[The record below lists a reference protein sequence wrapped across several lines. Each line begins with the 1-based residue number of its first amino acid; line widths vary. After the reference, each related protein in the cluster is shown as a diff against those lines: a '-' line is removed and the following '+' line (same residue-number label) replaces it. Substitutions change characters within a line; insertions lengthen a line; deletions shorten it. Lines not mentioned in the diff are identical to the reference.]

1 LEKADD
7 AQGMRTVQRCWIRY
21 GLALG
26 ALMLWLTPGMSVAAT
41 AATVSGVVRDARGVA
56 QMGAMVEVLAA
67 SGSVGTA
74 FTDMA
79 GRYRIANLLPGQYQ
93 VRATAALFMP
103 ATRGN
108 LRLSTGMRATVN
120 LTLSMLS
127 DTAVW
132 LPAVRRKA
140 DEPGDDWTWTLRSA
154 ANRPILRMM
163 GDGEVVLA
171 SPDAKEGRNGA
182 AIQARASMMSGNGGF
197 GGGGVHSVV
206 TLDRAGNNGSD
217 GMMRADV
224 ATAGTAYGRAP
235 ATELDAG
242 YERRGMLAGG
252 SRLVMSYASHPE
264 MMSAGGAGGETMG
277 MQMMR
282 MASAE
287 KMQLGDAVDVE
298 AGGTVYMIHTAG
310 TALTAQPF
318 VSVTVHPGEVWAV
331 RYRLAT
337 SRDMQGFDD
346 LDSIA
351 AELPVAAECGAR
363 LCTESGSHQE
373 IALSRK
379 AGGGLL
385 QAAVYH
391 DAIGRSSIAGTGAM
405 SAAELAGG
413 GGSSGVVIDTATGSF
428 RSLAAG
434 TTTNGVSLTLSE
446 PLTSSL
452 WAALEFAS
460 GAALETGSESG
471 TAGLQATSAEA
482 ATVAMKGRVP
492 RTGTE
497 LRAAYRWQ
505 PRHLVT
511 AVGPYEAFSDQ
522 AFLSFYLRQAV
533 SWGDRLPAGL
543 EATIDVTNLLA
554 EGYQPF
560 LSADGRTLFLAQTPR
575 TIQGGLSFTF

>member
-1 LEKADD
+1 
-7 AQGMRTVQRCWIRY
+7 
-21 GLALG
+21 
-26 ALMLWLTPGMSVAAT
+26 
-41 AATVSGVVRDARGVA
+41 
-56 QMGAMVEVLAA
+56 
-67 SGSVGTA
+67 
-74 FTDMA
+74 
-79 GRYRIANLLPGQYQ
+79 
-93 VRATAALFMP
+93 
-103 ATRGN
+103 
-108 LRLSTGMRATVN
+108 
-120 LTLSMLS
+120 
-127 DTAVW
+127 
-132 LPAVRRKA
+132 VRRKA

-171 SPDAKEGRNGA
+171 SPDAREGSHGA
-182 AIQARASMMSGNGGF
+182 PIQARASMMSGDGGF
-197 GGGGVHSVV
+197 GAGGVHGVV
-206 TLDRAGNNGSD
+206 MLDRAGNDGSD

-224 ATAGTAYGRAP
+224 AANGTAYGQAP

-252 SRLVMSYASHPE
+252 SRLVVSYASHPE

-310 TALTAQPF
+310 AAALTAQPF

-337 SRDMQGFDD
+337 SRDLQGFDD

-351 AELPVAAECGAR
+351 AEIPVAAQCGVR

-373 IALSRK
+373 IALSRR

-428 RSLAAG
+428 RSLGAG

-460 GAALETGSESG
+460 GTALRTGSEPG
-471 TAGLQATSAEA
+471 PAGLQPASAET
-482 ATVAMKGRVP
+482 ATIAMKGRVP

-511 AVGPYEAFSDQ
+511 AVVPYEAFSDQ

-543 EATIDVTNLLA
+543 EATIDGTNLLA

>member
-1 LEKADD
+1 
-7 AQGMRTVQRCWIRY
+7 MWTVQRCWIRT
-21 GLALG
+21 GFALG
-26 ALMLWLTPGMSVAAT
+26 ALTFWLAPGMMAAAT
-41 AATVSGVVRDARGVA
+41 AATVSGVVRDTRGVA
-56 QMGAMVEVLAA
+56 QMGAMVEALAA

-74 FTDMA
+74 YTDMA
-79 GRYRIANLLPGQYQ
+79 GRYRIANLLPGKYQ

-127 DTAVW
+127 ETAAW
-132 LPAVRRKA
+132 LPAERRRP

-171 SPDAKEGRNGA
+171 SPDAREGRHGA
-182 AIQARASMMSGNGGF
+182 TIQARASMMGGDGGF
-197 GGGGVHSVV
+197 GGGGAHGVV
-206 TLDRAGNNGSD
+206 ALNRAGNDGSD
-217 GMMRADV
+217 VTMRASI
-224 ATAGTAYGRAP
+224 AAAGTAYGQAP

-242 YERRGMLAGG
+242 YERQGMLAGG
-252 SRLVMSYASHPE
+252 SRLVVSYASHPE
-264 MMSAGGAGGETMG
+264 MMTSGGAGGETMG
-277 MQMMR
+277 MQTMR

-287 KMQLGDAVDVE
+287 KMQLGDTVDVE

-310 TALTAQPF
+310 TAALTAQPF

-337 SRDMQGFDD
+337 SRDVQGFDD

-373 IALSRK
+373 IALSRR

-405 SAAELAGG
+405 SAAELAGD
-413 GGSSGVVIDTATGSF
+413 GGSSGVVVDTATGSF
-428 RSLAAG
+428 RSLGAG
-434 TTTNGVSLTLSE
+434 TTTNGVSVTLSE
-446 PLTSSL
+446 PLTPGL
-452 WAALEFAS
+452 WTALEFTS
-460 GAALETGSESG
+460 GAALETGSEPG
-471 TAGLQATSAEA
+471 PAGLQATSAEA
-482 ATVAMKGRVP
+482 ATVAIKGRVL

-497 LRAAYRWQ
+497 MRAAYRWQ
-505 PRHLVT
+505 PLRLVT

-533 SWGDRLPAGL
+533 RWGDRLPAGL